1 MPLYDVNTR
10 VMERRRY
17 YQITIKANIVVP
29 PEVISPHQHSTQDI
43 LVETK
48 GYPVEKLIYSE
59 RTKGSTRK

>member
-1 MPLYDVNTR
+1 
-10 VMERRRY
+10 MERRRY